1 MSGQERAAWDERFRA
16 GDHASEDH
24 DPFLAQLDE
33 YLEGLLPQP
42 AGSKAALNALEA
54 GAPKVPEAGAL
65 RAPTAPRAIDLAC
78 GAGRNAVYLAE
89 RGWDVTACDVSLEG
103 LRAAQTLARKRG
115 VSLRLFCQDLET
127 AQLPVEHFD
136 LVLCFFYLQRELFP
150 QIKAA
155 LRPGGFVVF
164 KTYTTDQLRFPGRP
178 RHALHMLRPQELLAA
193 FQDFR
198 VWVYQ
203 ETLYQETLRG
213 RGVAQLI
220 AQKPSS

>member
-1 MSGQERAAWDERFRA
+1 MSRQERAAWDERFRS

-33 YLEGLLPQP
+33 YLDVLLPQP

-65 RAPTAPRAIDLAC
+65 RAPRAPRAIDLAC

-136 LVLCFFYLQRELFP
+136 LVVSFFYLQRELFP

-203 ETLYQETLRG
+203 ETLRG

-220 AQKPSS
+220 AQRPSS

>member
-1 MSGQERAAWDERFRA
+1 MSQQERAAWDERFRA

-33 YLEGLLPQP
+33 YLEALPP
-42 AGSKAALNALEA
+42 DRRPIPNASLKVTSKVAPKAA
-54 GAPKVPEAGAL
+54 APKAL
-65 RAPTAPRAIDLAC
+65 KAIDLAC
-78 GAGRNAVYLAE
+78 GAGGNAVYLAE
-89 RGWDVTACDVSLEG
+89 RAWDVTACDVSLEG
-103 LRAAQTLARKRG
+103 LRAAQALARKRG

-136 LVLCFFYLQRELFP
+136 LVVSFFYLQRELFS

-155 LRPGGFVVF
+155 VRPGGFLVF

-198 VWVYQ
+198 VFVYQ
-203 ETLYQETLRG
+203 ETLEG

-220 AQKPSS
+220 AQKPPALPGEDAP